1 MTTDQF
7 LPMDDKS
14 ATDVFAANGIDV
26 TPSKDQG
33 VMKVVRRQG
42 LDGDRPMIG
51 DKVTVHYTGKL
62 LTGKKFD
69 CSRERKEPFC
79 FNVGKGQVL
88 KAWDIGVLSML
99 RGEVCTLLCKP
110 DYAYG
115 PPGNSDKIPPNS
127 SVLFEV
133 SVPCC
138 CSLRLII
145 NQTEGLF

>member
-1 MTTDQF
+1 MTTDQL

-14 ATDVFAANGIDV
+14 ATAVFAANGIDV
-26 TPSKDQG
+26 TPKKDQG

-42 LDGDRPMIG
+42 LNGDRPMIG

-115 PPGNSDKIPPNS
+115 PPGNPEKIPPNS
-127 SVLFEV
+127 SVLFECT
-133 SVPCC
+133 VPCE
-138 CSLRLII
+138 SIRPP
-145 NQTEGLF
+145 